1 MSAQSC
7 ITGPVG
13 IPITATGKQDRRDV
27 HDNRIESRRRCARRG
42 GLRRAVA
49 QSPPRRRQSADS
61 APINVTWAK
70 WRCTWSPSSSFGA
83 WKCSAT
89 WMKTAS
95 VRWCESSGQTEPAP
109 LCRWPSG
116 ARRWSRR
123 RTGRPQRS
131 PGSGAVA
138 LGRADQ
144 RVPLER
150 RAVAPST
157 PLGKIMKPLPSR
169 GHTSPRP
176 RYVSFAQLDQRFL
189 PLLADAPG
197 CA

>member
-131 PGSGAVA
+131 PGSGA
-138 LGRADQ
+138 RA
-144 RVPLER
+144 RR
-150 RAVAPST
+150 SARAVGAAGGGPQYPT
-157 PLGKIMKPLPSR
+157 GKD
-169 GHTSPRP
+169 HEAA
-176 RYVSFAQLDQRFL
+176 AQQRAHVAAAAL
-189 PLLADAPG
+189 CLLRAA
-197 CA
+197 